1 MFDWF
6 AKRVFRFCLAGD
18 SMPVSKILN
27 IVDID
32 LSLEPNPINKDVMVV
47 NGVKAITKSI
57 KNLLQLNKYDLINT
71 TIAMSVESSLFEL
84 SGSYLGVSSLE
95 SIISN
100 LIERFEPRATNVKVN
115 ANILSDSSGFDLTI
129 SFIPVLDKSEY
140 SFNYMLSNL

>member
-1 MFDWF
+1 
-6 AKRVFRFCLAGD
+6 
-18 SMPVSKILN
+18 MPVSKILN